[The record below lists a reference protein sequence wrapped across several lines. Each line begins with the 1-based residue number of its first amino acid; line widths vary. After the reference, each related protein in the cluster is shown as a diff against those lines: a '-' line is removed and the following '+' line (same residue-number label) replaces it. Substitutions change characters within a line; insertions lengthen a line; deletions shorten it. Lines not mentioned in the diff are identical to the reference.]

1 MRFSVIVGT
10 FGEEWWHEL
19 AQTRACASVQAQ
31 RGFDASEVEVIALH
45 SRSLQEARN
54 GAAWRA
60 QGDYLIFLDA
70 DDRLEPGYLA
80 AMSEAIDE
88 RMEAPGPISA
98 TWALYYPAVQYDAQ
112 APRILTP
119 KRPGAHVRDA
129 ILDGN
134 WMVVGTAI
142 HRNLFWRAGSFGPE
156 RAWEDWALWMRAIM
170 VGAHTCA
177 VPSAIYQATTNAN
190 GRNRNIDR
198 PKELFEEIIRANE
211 SWRRAQEL
219 QQG

>member
-1 MRFSVIVGT
+1 MRLGVRRGVAP
-10 FGEEWWHEL
+10 HH
-19 AQTRACASVQAQ
+19 RACRGKQRHAARQRAGEPHRLVGDHTPGQATSAE
-31 RGFDASEVEVIALH
+31 FIC
-45 SRSLQEARN
+45 
-54 GAAWRA
+54 
-60 QGDYLIFLDA
+60 FLDA

-134 WMVVGTAI
+134 WMVIGTAI